1 MRGSRKNRT
10 KKKGRQKEINKLV
23 DSLKKSKCSNNETL
37 KRWGGD
43 GEDKKEKQ
51 TATLNPNSVYK
62 CDRNLCIP

>member
-10 KKKGRQKEINKLV
+10 KKKGRQKETNKLV

-43 GEDKKEKQ
+43 GEDKEEKKQ
-51 TATLNPNSVYK
+51 QH
-62 CDRNLCIP
+62 